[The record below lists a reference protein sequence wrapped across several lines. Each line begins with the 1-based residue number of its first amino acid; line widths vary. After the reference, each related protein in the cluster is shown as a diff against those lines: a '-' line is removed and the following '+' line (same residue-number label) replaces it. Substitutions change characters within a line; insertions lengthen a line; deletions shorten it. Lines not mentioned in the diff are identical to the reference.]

1 MIQKIDKKGWMK
13 LVFSSAIFLFLFL
26 PVVFLLHRLIPS
38 RLWKNALLALSSIV
52 FYAFGQLT
60 YVPLFLA
67 SIVINY
73 ASGFL
78 LMKAERR
85 RRVILALS
93 VILNIGKMPTCS
105 AEDKDEP
112 KLRYI
117 DYEGRLDVEVY
128 GNPKPCVGY
137 FWKPLKNSNLRK
149 GLIVYADDTTYRE
162 HALKCYKEK
171 RFII

>member
-1 MIQKIDKKGWMK
+1 MRKLKVIPINHPDIDAVIKKYK
-13 LVFSSAIFLFLFL
+13 LSKTDELCSAGMYLHG
-26 PVVFLLHRLIPS
+26 LLEEDTGHDM
-38 RLWKNALLALSSIV
+38 
-52 FYAFGQLT
+52 F
-60 YVPLFLA
+60 
-67 SIVINY
+67 
-73 ASGFL
+73 
-78 LMKAERR
+78 
-85 RRVILALS
+85 

-137 FWKPLKNSNLRK
+137 VWKPLKNSNLRK